1 MNRRNSLKAV
11 RPFDESRDS
20 TERTDPDYAEKRIS
34 RMARELLSL
43 PQKDRGPYYGGLERE
58 DIKALRELFSNLRS
72 FRPVSELLH
81 ESRRC
86 INKADAPHGS
96 VAVTGKALDLLI
108 KSFFPDLK
116 GTLGKMLHQ
125 VKKRDRSS
133 AEVAQIIDDLVPH
146 IENLAVRNA
155 GAHFISSRPEI
166 SLREA
171 KEFLDQVQLL
181 LKYEEE
187 QSRMI
192 FLHLLGD

>member
-1 MNRRNSLKAV
+1 MNRRNSLKAI

-34 RMARELLSL
+34 RMAREILSL
-43 PQKDRGPYYGGLERE
+43 APKDRGTYYGGLDRE
-58 DIKALRELFSNLRS
+58 DINALRELFGNLRS
-72 FRPVSELLH
+72 FRPVSELLD

-86 INKADAPHGS
+86 IDKAEAPHGS

-108 KSFFPDLK
+108 KSFFPDLN
-116 GTLGKMLHQ
+116 GTLGSMLHQ

-133 AEVAQIIDDLVPH
+133 EKLGPIIDELVEH
-146 IENLAVRNA
+146 LDNLAVRNA
-155 GAHFISSRPEI
+155 GAHFVSSRPEI
-166 SLREA
+166 SLKEA
-171 KEFLDQVQLL
+171 RAFLDHVQGL

-192 FLHLLGD
+192 FLHLRRD